1 MEKRILL
8 VDDSKPMLA
17 LLSGVFRSNYE
28 VVSKS
33 SAITALTYIHSGGPL
48 PDLIITDLAM
58 PEMDGFEFVKQLKL
72 NSFSSEIPIMI
83 LSGNQ
88 ASADRLRLYKMG
100 IDEYLTKPFNPEEL
114 YIRADKLV
122 ERVRKYSLHLY

>member
-28 VVSKS
+28 VISKS
-33 SAITALTYIHSGGPL
+33 SAIAALTYLHSGAL

-58 PEMDGFEFVKQLKL
+58 PEMDGFEFVKQVKA
-72 NSFSSEIPIMI
+72 NSFSKDIPIMI

-122 ERVRKYSLHLY
+122 ERVRKYSVHLY

>member
-8 VDDSKPMLA
+8 VDDSKPLLA

-28 VVSKS
+28 VISKS
-33 SAITALTYIHSGGPL
+33 SAITALTYLHSGAL
-48 PDLIITDLAM
+48 PDLIITDLVM
-58 PEMDGFEFVKQLKL
+58 PEMDGFEFVKQLKA
-72 NSFSSEIPIMI
+72 NSFSKDIPIMI

-88 ASADRLRLYKMG
+88 ASADRLKLYKMG